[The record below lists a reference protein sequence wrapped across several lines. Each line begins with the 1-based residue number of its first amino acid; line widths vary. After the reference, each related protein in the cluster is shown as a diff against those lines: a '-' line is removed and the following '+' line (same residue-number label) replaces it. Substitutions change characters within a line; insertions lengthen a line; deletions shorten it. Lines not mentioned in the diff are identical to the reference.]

1 MTPLV
6 LRHPNATRQSIL
18 MGILSFITGSLAL
31 IGLAGYSGWAKLF
44 ALVLAVPAVFFG
56 YLCLRTA
63 TLRVRLDDAGV
74 WEPDPFRLSYV
85 TPWNEVSQFRKSL
98 SAGRVRF
105 VGVQVVYKDGE
116 ERDILALKMQANA
129 AGSEDAVAA
138 WVEALRAAKT
148 EALG

>member
-18 MGILSFITGSLAL
+18 MGILAFITGGLAL
-31 IGLAGYSGWAKLF
+31 IGLAGYAGWAKLF

-98 SAGRVRF
+98 STGRVRF

-116 ERDILALKMQANA
+116 QRDILALKMQANA
-129 AGSEDAVAA
+129 GGSEDTVAD
-138 WVEALRAAKT
+138 WIEALRAAKT